1 MKKVSVIIPIY
12 NVEQYLTKCLESVI
26 NQTYKNLEIICVNDC
41 SSDNSYTILE
51 EYFQK
56 DNRIKIIYREKNGGL
71 SAARNSG
78 LDVATG
84 EYIYFIDSDD
94 WIGLDYIDGM
104 VKAIEKA
111 NTDIVLNTNIQS
123 VDKNIITPFKWYRYS
138 KKLTE
143 GEYLNTENAVN
154 KSHVMIWTHLYKRSF
169 LDKYNLKFPEGYIHE
184 DEYFQ
189 HISKIRCDKIFCFYG
204 SSYYY
209 RQHPQSIMAMRKNR
223 VLPNVKIIN
232 LLFDFYEQNEFLKQN
247 NIYLYII
254 DTLSEVS
261 NAEEF
266 EFANKTAKRIVDEK
280 SRFYFSDFE
289 RFKLKLLAD
298 STSFNE
304 FKQKCCK
311 NIRIAYM
318 RKTLMQKPKVSVII
332 PIYNV
337 EQYLR
342 KCLDSVCNQTLEDI
356 EIICI
361 NDCSPDNSLEILK
374 EYQKNDN
381 RIKIID
387 FNENKGS
394 AVARNTGMEQAKG
407 EYIGFIDPDDW
418 IDLDFYEKLYNKAKD
433 CSSDLVIG
441 NIKTVLN
448 KKEIKNNND
457 FQIFSKERVFYGL
470 FQLGLYKRDLLSKY
484 SIKFLEGCM
493 IGEDRLLP
501 IKACYYTRNFQIVED
516 VFYNQLTRD
525 NSATKNINER
535 KILDFIRSTKLVI
548 EFLNSVQM
556 NERKKTVIVNSFWTN
571 LLCYINTANSSYI
584 NHLCDLILYFGGLQN
599 IQFLNQFDF
608 ELIQKIKVMD
618 FVTIK
623 KVVQKSMQKRAVD
636 MVRSLN
642 INKKG
647 R

>member
-470 FQLGLYKRDLLSKY
+470 FPLGLYKRDLLSKY

-584 NHLCDLILYFGGLQN
+584 NHLCDLILYFGDLQN

-608 ELIQKIKVMD
+608 ELIQKIKEMD
-618 FVTIK
+618 LVTIK

>member
-138 KKLTE
+138 NKLTE

-584 NHLCDLILYFGGLQN
+584 NHLCDLILYFGDLQN

-608 ELIQKIKVMD
+608 ELIQKIKEMD
-618 FVTIK
+618 LVTIK

>member
-1 MKKVSVIIPIY
+1 M
-12 NVEQYLTKCLESVI
+12 
-26 NQTYKNLEIICVNDC
+26 YKL
-41 SSDNSYTILE
+41 
-51 EYFQK
+51 
-56 DNRIKIIYREKNGGL
+56 
-71 SAARNSG
+71 
-78 LDVATG
+78 
-84 EYIYFIDSDD
+84 
-94 WIGLDYIDGM
+94 
-104 VKAIEKA
+104 
-111 NTDIVLNTNIQS
+111 
-123 VDKNIITPFKWYRYS
+123 
-138 KKLTE
+138 
-143 GEYLNTENAVN
+143 
-154 KSHVMIWTHLYKRSF
+154 
-169 LDKYNLKFPEGYIHE
+169 
-184 DEYFQ
+184 
-189 HISKIRCDKIFCFYG
+189 
-204 SSYYY
+204 
-209 RQHPQSIMAMRKNR
+209 
-223 VLPNVKIIN
+223 
-232 LLFDFYEQNEFLKQN
+232 
-247 NIYLYII
+247 
-254 DTLSEVS
+254 
-261 NAEEF
+261 
-266 EFANKTAKRIVDEK
+266 
-280 SRFYFSDFE
+280 
-289 RFKLKLLAD
+289 
-298 STSFNE
+298 
-304 FKQKCCK
+304 
-311 NIRIAYM
+311 
-318 RKTLMQKPKVSVII
+318 SVII

-470 FQLGLYKRDLLSKY
+470 FPLGLYKRDLLSKY

-584 NHLCDLILYFGGLQN
+584 NHLCDLILYFGGLQS